1 MDSVDKKGFKD
12 YLYSALPYLLT
23 AALGLCVGAYV
34 TGSGWRTGDNDNAGR
49 IDELTADIQRIEQ
62 QQSAIA
68 ETLQRAVG
76 AIERA
81 EQHSASI
88 AEGISELKDRAGNIQ
103 AGATEGVGA
112 AERDGKLIEQGQRI
126 IAEVQ
131 RRNEEAAAASKS

>member
-1 MDSVDKKGFKD
+1 MDSVGKKGFKD
-12 YLYSALPYLLT
+12 YLYSVLPYLLT
-23 AALGLCVGAYV
+23 AALGFCVGAYV
-34 TGSGWRTGDNDNAGR
+34 TGWHAGDNDNAGR

-81 EQHSASI
+81 EQHSAGI
-88 AEGISELKDRAGNIQ
+88 AEGIGELKSRIGSVQ

-112 AERDGKLIEQGQRI
+112 AEKDGKLIEQGQRI

-131 RRNEEAAAASKS
+131 RRNEEAAAAAKS

>member
-12 YLYSALPYLLT
+12 YLYSALPYLLV
-23 AALGLCVGAYV
+23 AVVGFCVGAYV
-34 TGSGWRTGDNDNAGR
+34 TGWRAGDNDNAGR

-81 EQHSASI
+81 ERHRAGI
-88 AEGISELKDRAGNIQ
+88 AEGISELKIRIGSVQ
-103 AGATEGVGA
+103 AGAAEGVGA
-112 AERDGKLIEQGQRI
+112 AERDSQLIEQGKRI
-126 IAEVQ
+126 LAEVQ
-131 RRNEEAAAASKS
+131 RRNEEAAAAAKN

>member
-23 AALGLCVGAYV
+23 AALGFCVGAYV
-34 TGSGWRTGDNDNAGR
+34 TGWRAGDNDNAGR

-81 EQHSASI
+81 ERHSAGI
-88 AEGISELKDRAGNIQ
+88 AEGISELKSRIGSVQ
-103 AGATEGVGA
+103 AGAAEGVGA
-112 AERDGKLIEQGQRI
+112 AERDSQLIEQGKRI
-126 IAEVQ
+126 LAEVQ
-131 RRNEEAAAASKS
+131 RRNEEAAAAAKS

>member
-12 YLYSALPYLLT
+12 YLYSVLPYLLT
-23 AALGLCVGAYV
+23 AALGFCVGAYV
-34 TGSGWRTGDNDNAGR
+34 TGWHAGDNDNAGR

-81 EQHSASI
+81 EQHSAGI
-88 AEGISELKDRAGNIQ
+88 AEGIGELKSRIGSVQ

-112 AERDGKLIEQGQRI
+112 AEKDGKLIEQGQRI

-131 RRNEEAAAASKS
+131 RRNEEAAAAAKS

>member
-23 AALGLCVGAYV
+23 AALGFCVGAYV
-34 TGSGWRTGDNDNAGR
+34 TGWRTGDNDNAGR
-49 IDELTADIQRIEQ
+49 IDELTAYIQRIEQ

-88 AEGISELKDRAGNIQ
+88 AEGISELKDRAENIQ
-103 AGATEGVGA
+103 AGAAEGVGS

-126 IAEVQ
+126 IAEIQ
-131 RRNEEAAAASKS
+131 RRNEEAAAAAKS

>member
-12 YLYSALPYLLT
+12 YLYSALPYLLV
-23 AALGLCVGAYV
+23 AVVGFCVGAYV
-34 TGSGWRTGDNDNAGR
+34 TGWRAGDNDNAGR

-81 EQHSASI
+81 EQHSAGI
-88 AEGISELKDRAGNIQ
+88 AEGISELKSRIESVQ
-103 AGATEGVGA
+103 AGAAEGVGA
-112 AERDGKLIEQGQRI
+112 AERDSQLIEQGKRI

-131 RRNEEAAAASKS
+131 RRNEEAAAAAKS

>member
-12 YLYSALPYLLT
+12 YLYSALPYLLV
-23 AALGLCVGAYV
+23 AVVGFCVGAYV
-34 TGSGWRTGDNDNAGR
+34 TGWRTGDNDNAGR

-81 EQHSASI
+81 EQHSAGI
-88 AEGISELKDRAGNIQ
+88 AEGISELKSRIESVQ
-103 AGATEGVGA
+103 AGAAEGVGA
-112 AERDGKLIEQGQRI
+112 AERDGQLIEQGKRI

-131 RRNEEAAAASKS
+131 RRNEEAAAAAKS

>member
-23 AALGLCVGAYV
+23 AAVGFCVGAYV
-34 TGSGWRTGDNDNAGR
+34 TGWRTGDNAGR

-103 AGATEGVGA
+103 AGAAEGVGA

-131 RRNEEAAAASKS
+131 RRNEEAAAAAKS

>member
-1 MDSVDKKGFKD
+1 MKKKGVYNLWIVWEKKA
-12 YLYSALPYLLT
+12 LRTICILLCLICSLPHSAS
-23 AALGLCVGAYV
+23 A
-34 TGSGWRTGDNDNAGR
+34 SGR

-103 AGATEGVGA
+103 AGAAEGVGA
-112 AERDGKLIEQGQRI
+112 AEKDGKLIEQGQRI

-131 RRNEEAAAASKS
+131 RRSEEAAAAAKS

>member
-23 AALGLCVGAYV
+23 AAVGFCVGAYV
-34 TGSGWRTGDNDNAGR
+34 TGWHAGDNDNAGR

-88 AEGISELKDRAGNIQ
+88 AEGIGELKSRIGSVQ

-112 AERDGKLIEQGQRI
+112 AEKDGKLIEQGQRI

-131 RRNEEAAAASKS
+131 RRNEAAEAAAKS

>member
-23 AALGLCVGAYV
+23 AALGFCVGAYV
-34 TGSGWRTGDNDNAGR
+34 TGWRTGDIDNAGR

-88 AEGISELKDRAGNIQ
+88 AEGISELKDRAGNIK
-103 AGATEGVGA
+103 AGAAEGVGA
-112 AERDGKLIEQGQRI
+112 AEKDGKLIEQGQRI

-131 RRNEEAAAASKS
+131 RRSEEAAAAAKS

>member
-1 MDSVDKKGFKD
+1 VDSVGKKGFKD
-12 YLYSALPYLLT
+12 YLYSVLPYLLT
-23 AALGLCVGAYV
+23 AALGFCVGAYV
-34 TGSGWRTGDNDNAGR
+34 TGWHAGDNDNAGR

-81 EQHSASI
+81 EQHSAGI
-88 AEGISELKDRAGNIQ
+88 AEGIGELKSRIGSVQ

-112 AERDGKLIEQGQRI
+112 AEKDGKLIEQGQRI

-131 RRNEEAAAASKS
+131 RRNEEAAAAAKS